1 MDEVTNNIL
10 QSIKKKLGIEPED
23 TNFDAEITM
32 HINMAL
38 SICYQL
44 GIGPQDHPF
53 RITGEDETWDEFV
66 SNDTIDAV
74 KDYVFVKVK
83 IIFDPPTSSFVLE
96 SYKELAKEFE
106 WRGNVNAETP

>member
-1 MDEVTNNIL
+1 MDEVTNSIL

-23 TNFDAEITM
+23 TNFDAEIIM

-38 SICYQL
+38 GICYQL

-53 RITGEDETWDEFV
+53 RITGTDETWDEFV

-74 KDYVFVKVK
+74 RDYVFVKVK

>member
-1 MDEVTNNIL
+1 MDEVTNSIL
-10 QSIKKKLGIEPED
+10 QSTKKKLGIEPED
-23 TNFDAEITM
+23 TNFDSEIIM

-38 SICYQL
+38 GICKQL

-53 RITGEDETWDEFV
+53 RITGKDETWDEFV

-74 KDYVFVKVK
+74 RDYVFVKVK

-106 WRGNVNAETP
+106 WRGNVDAETP

>member
-1 MDEVTNNIL
+1 MDEVTNSIL

-23 TNFDAEITM
+23 TNFDDEITM

-38 SICYQL
+38 GVCFQL
-44 GIGPQDHPF
+44 GIGPKDHPF
-53 RITGEDETWDEFV
+53 RITDKDETWDEFV
-66 SNDTIDAV
+66 SNDTIDVV

-106 WRGNVNAETP
+106 WRGNVDAETP